1 MLRPKPRTGGN
12 MLILISDAFDASLES
27 KLKAFGDVTT
37 DKARATEA
45 DVILVRAKT
54 ICNKEYIDAA
64 KNCKLIIR
72 GGVGIDNIDKPYA
85 ESKGIIVKNTPRAS
99 SIAVAEL
106 TFALMLSAPNHI
118 TTYDNGMKSGQW
130 LKNIKRTELY
140 GKTLGLLGIGNIA
153 TKVAERAKAFGM
165 KVVAYDKYV
174 SKSDAAELV
183 PTIEDAVINSD
194 YISIH
199 MPLTD
204 ETREMFNAKLFAKLN
219 RKPVI
224 VNAARG
230 AIVNAEDMVKALD
243 EGKVSW
249 YCADVYPTD
258 PPAEDYP
265 LLKSDKVTLTPHV
278 GANSVE
284 NLLRIGDEIV
294 DTIKALKA
302 EGKL

>member
-1 MLRPKPRTGGN
+1 

-27 KLKAFGDVTT
+27 KLQAFGEVTT
-37 DKARATEA
+37 DKARVPEA
-45 DVILVRAKT
+45 NVILVRAKT
-54 ICNKEYIDAA
+54 ICNKEYIDIA

-72 GGVGIDNIDKPYA
+72 GGVGIDNIDKDYA
-85 ESKGIIVKNTPRAS
+85 ESKGIIVRNTPKAS

-106 TFALMLSAPNHI
+106 TFALMLDVPNRI
-118 TTYDNGMKSGQW
+118 EEYDLGMKSGQW
-130 LKNIKRTELY
+130 LKKLKRTELY

-165 KVVAYDKYV
+165 NVVAYDKYV
-174 SKSDAAELV
+174 TSSAVATLV
-183 PTIEDAVINSD
+183 PTVEDAVKDAD

-204 ETREMFNAKLFAKLN
+204 ETRGMFNEKLFSIMTK
-219 RKPVI
+219 KPVI

-230 AIVNAEDMVKALD
+230 LIIDADAMVKALD
-243 EGKVSW
+243 NGQVSW
-249 YCADVYPTD
+249 YCADVYPSD

-265 LLKSDKVTLTPHV
+265 ILKAQHVTLTPHV

-284 NLLRIGDEIV
+284 NLLRIGEEIV
-294 DTIKALKA
+294 DTIKALKD
-302 EGKL
+302 EKKI